1 MSLQSK
7 LIYLLLLVLLTNSAY
22 SKDII
27 AIQSGGKAVHWT
39 SESSPHLTINVING
53 VKEGYWSSSGN
64 VFPQVLTFSLPKN
77 KRFEALSFTAKNIN
91 DQGSWAHHIRISS
104 ADPFPHMGGWE
115 VIAEIKLPENGE
127 EKIISFEGKR
137 GRYFR
142 LEIFSAQD
150 KSASNVTFSKLKIFD
165 SYTK

>member
-7 LIYLLLLVLLTNSAY
+7 LICLLLVLLTNSAY

-27 AIQSGGKAVHWT
+27 AIESGGKAVHWT

-77 KRFEALSFTAKNIN
+77 KRFEALSFT
-91 DQGSWAHHIRISS
+91 
-104 ADPFPHMGGWE
+104 
-115 VIAEIKLPENGE
+115 
-127 EKIISFEGKR
+127 
-137 GRYFR
+137 
-142 LEIFSAQD
+142 
-150 KSASNVTFSKLKIFD
+150 
-165 SYTK
+165 TKKYK

>member
-1 MSLQSK
+1 MLLQSK
-7 LIYLLLLVLLTNSAY
+7 LIKLILLVLLTNNAY

-27 AIQSGGKAVHWT
+27 ATQSGGKAVHWT
-39 SESSPHLTINVING
+39 SENPPHATINVING
-53 VKEGYWSSSGN
+53 INKGYWASSGN
-64 VFPQVLTFSLPKN
+64 IFPQVLTFSLPKN

-91 DQGSWAHHIRISS
+91 DHGSWADHIRISS

-142 LEIFSAQD
+142 LEIFSSQD
-150 KSASNVTFSKLKIFD
+150 KTASNVTFSKFKIFD

>member
-1 MSLQSK
+1 
-7 LIYLLLLVLLTNSAY
+7 
-22 SKDII
+22 
-27 AIQSGGKAVHWT
+27 
-39 SESSPHLTINVING
+39 
-53 VKEGYWSSSGN
+53 
-64 VFPQVLTFSLPKN
+64 
-77 KRFEALSFTAKNIN
+77 
-91 DQGSWAHHIRISS
+91 
-104 ADPFPHMGGWE
+104 MGGWE
-115 VIAEIKLPENGE
+115 VIAEIKLPESGE

>member
-1 MSLQSK
+1 MLLQSR
-7 LIYLLLLVLLTNSAY
+7 LIYLLFIVLLFNNAY

-27 AIQSGGKAVHWT
+27 ATQSGGKAVHWT
-39 SESSPHLTINVING
+39 SEKLPHATINVING

-64 VFPQVLTFSLPKN
+64 IFPHVLTFALPNN

-91 DQGSWAHHIRISS
+91 DRGSWAHHIRISS

-115 VIAEIKLPENGE
+115 VIAEINLPESGE
-127 EKIISFEGKR
+127 EKIFSFEGKR

-150 KSASNVTFSKLKIFD
+150 NTASNVTFGKLKVFD
-165 SYTK
+165 FYSK

>member
-1 MSLQSK
+1 MLLQSR
-7 LIYLLLLVLLTNSAY
+7 LIYLLFIVLLFNNAY

-27 AIQSGGKAVHWT
+27 ATQSGGKAVHWT
-39 SESSPHLTINVING
+39 SENPPHVTINVING
-53 VKEGYWSSSGN
+53 INKGYWSSSGN
-64 VFPQVLTFSLPKN
+64 IFPQVLTFALPKN
-77 KRFEALSFTAKNIN
+77 KRFEALSFTAKNLN
-91 DQGSWAHHIRISS
+91 DRGSWAHHIRISS

-142 LEIFSAQD
+142 S
-150 KSASNVTFSKLKIFD
+150 V
-165 SYTK
+165 SYTHLTLPTILLV